1 MHAEVARTLIREFA
15 IKVRTSMACP
25 IIQNFSHDPM
35 GHELTNAGAG
45 RLPHELLRAK

>member
-25 IIQNFSHDPM
+25 IIQNFSHV
-35 GHELTNAGAG
+35 A
-45 RLPHELLRAK
+45 LRKQLAIDIVILDIKLSVLE